1 MENNKV
7 IGYLLIILLLVT
19 YYTYF
24 VPNYENNDSN
34 NSNQSDKENINPD
47 KEANNNDFN
56 NNKNYLKKSEKQK
69 DVVIENQDI
78 IITFSNQGA
87 YIKKVVLKNHYAFNK
102 PLDLINE
109 KSSIINYKL
118 FKGDSTINFNELI
131 FNYNINK
138 NLDSTSINFYL
149 DSNNGEEFNIK
160 YNIPNSGYLISS
172 KINLKSYDYE
182 NLSFYWS
189 NKVIHQEKNYDYEKS
204 VTTINYYDED
214 NNYDYLSASS
224 TEIIEEDIN
233 ANLKWISTKQPFFSS
248 AIITN
253 NIFNNTFLKSVYNED
268 TSFIKSTII
277 ETKIPLINRSSSL
290 SFYFGPNKY
299 DILKNI
305 ANGFDK
311 NVYLGW
317 WGVNSFNKYIIIPI
331 FNLLEQSISSYGLII
346 FIMVILIRIIITPF
360 TYKSH
365 ISMAKMKI
373 VSPEV
378 NKIKEKY
385 SGDMQKSQ
393 AEIMQLYQKTGVNPL
408 GGCLPLLFQLPILI
422 SVFYFLPNAIEL
434 RQKSFLWAEDLSSYD
449 SILNLPFSIP
459 LYGDHVSFFTLLM
472 TVSTILINSA
482 NSQMQT
488 MEGPMKIMQYVLPVM
503 FLFIFNNF
511 SSGLTYYYFLSNVL
525 SFGQVYLFRRLVN
538 EDDIKKEIDYNR
550 KQNLNVKKS
559 SFRIRLEEAMK
570 ANQEAQK
577 NRKKNNT

>member
-1 MENNKV
+1 
-7 IGYLLIILLLVT
+7 
-19 YYTYF
+19 
-24 VPNYENNDSN
+24 
-34 NSNQSDKENINPD
+34 
-47 KEANNNDFN
+47 
-56 NNKNYLKKSEKQK
+56 
-69 DVVIENQDI
+69 
-78 IITFSNQGA
+78 
-87 YIKKVVLKNHYAFNK
+87 
-102 PLDLINE
+102 
-109 KSSIINYKL
+109 
-118 FKGDSTINFNELI
+118 
-131 FNYNINK
+131 
-138 NLDSTSINFYL
+138 
-149 DSNNGEEFNIK
+149 
-160 YNIPNSGYLISS
+160 
-172 KINLKSYDYE
+172 
-182 NLSFYWS
+182 
-189 NKVIHQEKNYDYEKS
+189 
-204 VTTINYYDED
+204 
-214 NNYDYLSASS
+214 
-224 TEIIEEDIN
+224 
-233 ANLKWISTKQPFFSS
+233 
-248 AIITN
+248 
-253 NIFNNTFLKSVYNED
+253 
-268 TSFIKSTII
+268 
-277 ETKIPLINRSSSL
+277 
-290 SFYFGPNKY
+290 
-299 DILKNI
+299 
-305 ANGFDK
+305 
-311 NVYLGW
+311 
-317 WGVNSFNKYIIIPI
+317 
-331 FNLLEQSISSYGLII
+331 
-346 FIMVILIRIIITPF
+346 
-360 TYKSH
+360 
-365 ISMAKMKI
+365 MAKMKI

-488 MEGPMKIMQYVLPVM
+488 MEGPMKIMQYVLPIM

>member
-34 NSNQSDKENINPD
+34 SSDQSNKENINPD
-47 KEANNNDFN
+47 KEVNNNGFT
-56 NNKNYLKKSEKQK
+56 NNKNYLKKSKKQK

-78 IITFSNQGA
+78 IIIFSNQGA

-118 FKGDSTINFNELI
+118 FRGDSTINFNELI
-131 FNYNINK
+131 FNYNIN
-138 NLDSTSINFYL
+138 NSLDSTSINFYL
-149 DSNNGEEFNIK
+149 DSDNGEKFNIK
-160 YNIPNSGYLISS
+160 YDIPNSGYLISS
-172 KINLKSYDYE
+172 RIDLKNHDYE

-204 VTTINYYDED
+204 VTTINYYDKD

-224 TEIIEEDIN
+224 TEIIEENIKIP
-233 ANLKWISTKQPFFSS
+233 LKWISTKQQFFSS
-248 AIITN
+248 AIITE
-253 NIFNNTFLKSVYNED
+253 NIFNNTLLKTVYNED
-268 TSFIKSTII
+268 TSFIKTTII
-277 ETKIPLINRSSSL
+277 ETEIPLINRSSSF

-305 ANGFDK
+305 TIGFDK

-488 MEGPMKIMQYVLPVM
+488 MEGPMKIMQYVLPIM

-577 NRKKNNT
+577 NRKKNNK